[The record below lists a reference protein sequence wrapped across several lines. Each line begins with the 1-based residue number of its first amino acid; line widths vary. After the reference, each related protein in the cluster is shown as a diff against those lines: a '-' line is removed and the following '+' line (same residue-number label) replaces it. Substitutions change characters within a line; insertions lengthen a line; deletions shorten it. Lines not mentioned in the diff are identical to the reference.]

1 MNEGYS
7 VCLNEWALDKD
18 IKNELGLLLIISS
31 LTAENGYCYASNKYL
46 SELFK
51 VAEKSISRKIN
62 RLIKKG
68 YIVVNYEKKGCEV
81 ISREIRLKNFLTDDP
96 QKCYYESQKCY
107 STGNKNVTDNNISIK
122 NKKEIYKEKILND
135 NNFTDKFKN
144 TLIEWLEYKKYS
156 YEELG
161 FKKLLTII
169 KNNLKEYSE
178 EEVIDVIDESIANN
192 YKGITF
198 DKLNKNFRKVKK
210 EETKMVNDDGVYRIL

>member
-46 SELFK
+46 SDLFK

-96 QKCYYESQKCY
+96 QKCYYGSQKCY
-107 STGNKNVTDNNISIK
+107 STGNKNVTENNISIK

-135 NNFTDKFKN
+135 NDLTNNIKKS
-144 TLIEWLEYKKYS
+144 LLEWLEYKKYS

-169 KNNLKEYSE
+169 KEINIKY
-178 EEVIDVIDESIANN
+178 
-192 YKGITF
+192 
-198 DKLNKNFRKVKK
+198 
-210 EETKMVNDDGVYRIL
+210 